1 MSAFFYYAMRETSSR
16 FHSRVEKVLRIL
28 MDNSI
33 VGIDDKP
40 IQGSDSVVEVIITV
54 FQRNVRRT
62 VLPKQFLYD
71 LQ

>member
-1 MSAFFYYAMRETSSR
+1 MSALFYYAMRETSSR

-62 VLPKQFLYD
+62 VRPKQFLYD